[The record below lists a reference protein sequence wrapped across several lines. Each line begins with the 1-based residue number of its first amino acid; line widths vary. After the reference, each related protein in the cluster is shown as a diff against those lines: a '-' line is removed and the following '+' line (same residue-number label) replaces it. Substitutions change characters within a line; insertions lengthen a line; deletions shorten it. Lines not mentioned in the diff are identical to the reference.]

1 MRSDN
6 EYMKYLGIDYGLRW
20 VGFAIGDDETKLA
33 LPFETFKIESEEQL
47 FSFCTE
53 LIQKEGIDMCV
64 VGIPTIGAHSID
76 CTPYVTFSEKL
87 SQHIS
92 IPVIFADES
101 FSTKQA
107 QGYLG
112 NSNKDNHALSA
123 MIILQSYLDHQKSHD
138 NME

>member
-1 MRSDN
+1 
-6 EYMKYLGIDYGLRW
+6 MKYLGIDYGRTW

-33 LPFETFKIESEEQL
+33 LPLETFKIEDEEQL
-47 FSFCTE
+47 FLFCKT
-53 LIQKEGIDMCV
+53 LIHEEQIDTCV
-64 VGIPTIGAHSID
+64 VGIPTIGAQSID
-76 CTPYVTFSEKL
+76 RTPYVAFSEKL

-112 NSNKDNHALSA
+112 NSSKDNHALAA
-123 MIILQSYLDHQKSHD
+123 MIILQSYLDYHTQS
-138 NME
+138 